1 MVSVIVGRT
10 ACVGRD
16 GGKGGRWRTR
26 ILLGM
31 LRMSEAIGSHGRL
44 KDPMWPGKEKGMVKE
59 GGLGR
64 NDGIIG
70 VRKFIVGMCA
80 FVARLIIA
88 VGSFAVI
95 MDVYT
100 GNHEVAR
107 IGRERCKV
115 GCAR

>member
-44 KDPMWPGKEKGMVKE
+44 KDPMWPGKEYASGRV
-59 GGLGR
+59 GLGDEAER
-64 NDGIIG
+64 AG
-70 VRKFIVGMCA
+70 VGRKDC
-80 FVARLIIA
+80 
-88 VGSFAVI
+88 
-95 MDVYT
+95 D
-100 GNHEVAR
+100 
-107 IGRERCKV
+107 
-115 GCAR
+115 